1 MLFGVMEAQ
10 EQLEELIARANTG
23 EEIFIQDGGRIA
35 RLVPLINRAA
45 SARASISSTSVSIG
59 SIPVRRYSH
68 DADPTSSLTVFAHG
82 GGFTWGTLDDYEQ
95 LCRNIVT
102 GTGGTLISVDYR
114 LAPEH
119 PFPAAIDDVHAVAL
133 WACGAGKNLVASDAP
148 FVMAGDSAGGCLA
161 AAVTQRLVAE
171 DGPRP
176 DGQLL
181 IYPMIEH
188 YSATPEAFHALSQQ
202 FRPRFEDIK
211 GAWDAYIDPATGP
224 ALPYAVPPRAVS
236 LAGLPPALVITAAN
250 DPLRFEGEAY
260 AERLAAEGVPV
271 RKSLHQGVAHSFLGE
286 PPGRPEVDAA
296 IGEIAAW
303 MDELRGLRG
312 R

>member
-1 MLFGVMEAQ
+1 MTQTA
-10 EQLEELIARANTG
+10 
-23 EEIFIQDGGRIA
+23 
-35 RLVPLINRAA
+35 
-45 SARASISSTSVSIG
+45 ISSSDFLAN

-95 LCRNIVT
+95 LCRNIIA

-114 LAPEH
+114 LAPAN
-119 PFPAAIDDVHAVAL
+119 PFPAAIDDLHAVAL
-133 WACGAGKNLVASDAP
+133 WAYGAGKNLVASDAP

-171 DGPRP
+171 DGRRP

-188 YSATPEAFHALSQQ
+188 YSATPEAFHALSQR

-224 ALPYAVPPRAVS
+224 TLPYAVPPRAAS

-260 AERLAAEGVPV
+260 ADRLAAVGVPV
-271 RKSLHQGVAHSFLGE
+271 RKCLHQGVAHSFLGE
-286 PPGRPEVDAA
+286 PPGHPEVDAA

-303 MDELRGLRG
+303 MDELRGFRS